1 MKKFLFFSF
10 CFFIINIGFA
20 QDTIKPFIVKWVAS
34 AFLPNIFIPD
44 GINISLGAEYN
55 YKKKNSISCDIGYII
70 NSGNLNNFIEDRI
83 IDIGILKIK
92 SNNIE
97 GFTGNVELR
106 HYFKRDKLYDAQV
119 FIPPFW
125 PSLLQL
131 KNTKN
136 SISGY
141 YWGGNINYQ
150 FTSAK
155 RNQSISNYPQPGYYD
170 NLYTVN
176 RSVIALHCFIGFQ
189 SIRKKGFVLDQ
200 FFGIG
205 ARFITS
211 YSINKKADSV
221 TDYEIFGFKEYD
233 SGYKLVPSI
242 TYRLKI
248 GWLFK

>member
-1 MKKFLFFSF
+1 M
-10 CFFIINIGFA
+10 GVA
-20 QDTIKPFIVKWVAS
+20 QDTIKPFIVKWVIS
-34 AFLPNIFIPD
+34 SFLPEYFVPD
-44 GINISLGAEYN
+44 GINISIGAEYN
-55 YKKKNSISCDIGYII
+55 YKKKNSISADIGYILNIKEKNNDGGYLTI
-70 NSGNLNNFIEDRI
+70 NYKN
-83 IDIGILKIK
+83 IK
-92 SNNIE
+92 
-97 GFTGNVELR
+97 GFSSDFELR
-106 HYFKRDKLYDAQV
+106 HFFNRDKLYDAQV

-136 SISGY
+136 PISGY

-155 RNQSISNYPQPGYYD
+155 RKQSISNDPQLGYYD

-221 TDYEIFGFKEYD
+221 KDYEIFGFKEYD
-233 SGYKLVPSI
+233 SGYKLLPSI

-248 GWLFK
+248 GWLLK

>member
-1 MKKFLFFSF
+1 M
-10 CFFIINIGFA
+10 GVA
-20 QDTIKPFIVKWVAS
+20 QDTIKPFIVKWVIS
-34 AFLPNIFIPD
+34 SFLPEYFVPD
-44 GINISLGAEYN
+44 GINISIGAEYN
-55 YKKKNSISCDIGYII
+55 YKKKNSISADIGYILNIKEKNNDGGYLTI
-70 NSGNLNNFIEDRI
+70 NYKN
-83 IDIGILKIK
+83 IK
-92 SNNIE
+92 
-97 GFTGNVELR
+97 GFSSDFELR
-106 HYFKRDKLYDAQV
+106 HFFNRDKLYDAQV

-136 SISGY
+136 PISGY

-155 RNQSISNYPQPGYYD
+155 RSQSISNYLQPGYYD

-200 FFGIG
+200 LFGIG

-211 YSINKKADSV
+211 NSKNKIDDYIF
-221 TDYEIFGFKEYD
+221 DYELNGKEYD
-233 SGYKLVPSI
+233 SGYKLFPSI

-248 GWLFK
+248 GWLLK